1 MASHAHNS
9 ADSGD
14 PVSAAKITAYGGVGV
29 AIIGLIGT
37 IVGLMLNHT
46 SSNSEGP
53 SPAAITPTPT
63 ATNLSNGAPDTG
75 LRFSPL
81 INGILTV
88 SGSTQKDV
96 IGMYVVIGPKSSSG
110 GYDTGCGNVVNQ
122 HWQAEVATDPSWQ
135 QYPLVT
141 VPYYGS
147 SCVATS
153 AGASAYNAS
162 AYKFTFQGTGPTTP
176 PPPPDQNLDC
186 AAQHGPSCL
195 NGPGFGPPSTYQPNR

>member
-1 MASHAHNS
+1 MATQARGPGSTV
-9 ADSGD
+9 SGAKLGVYGGIATALITTVGGIIVAVMNRPVD
-14 PVSAAKITAYGGVGV
+14 PVPPGS
-29 AIIGLIGT
+29 
-37 IVGLMLNHT
+37 
-46 SSNSEGP
+46 
-53 SPAAITPTPT
+53 TPTTVSTPT
-63 ATNLSNGAPDTG
+63 ISAGAGLS
-75 LRFSPL
+75 FSPV
-81 INGILTV
+81 INGKLTV
-88 SGSTQKDV
+88 SGSAQKDV
-96 IGMYVVIGPKSSSG
+96 NGMYVVIGPKPSG